1 MTTACP
7 ARLQQIAK
15 KEGGEFICTLK
26 RAGCNLPRPN
36 KVLYKVRHIEL
47 TDTEIIKKVLA
58 GEQAH
63 FAELVQRYQ
72 SYVFTLVLRF
82 TDNRED
88 AEEIGQDVFVKAY
101 RSLADFRGD
110 AKFST
115 WLYTIVRTSC
125 ITFLRKKKLDT
136 TSLDN
141 ERTSLQIG
149 NRESGFTA
157 NAVEHKSRHAMVNA
171 AIRMLSP
178 DDSQI
183 ITLFYKGEQSLEE
196 IGRVMGL
203 DPNTV
208 KVKLHRARNRL
219 KEKME
224 KHFSY
229 AVRELYED

>member
-1 MTTACP
+1 M
-7 ARLQQIAK
+7 
-15 KEGGEFICTLK
+15 
-26 RAGCNLPRPN
+26 
-36 KVLYKVRHIEL
+36 EL

-58 GEQAH
+58 GEQAI
-63 FAELVQRYQ
+63 FAQLVQRYQ

-88 AEEIGQDVFVKAY
+88 AEEISQDVFVKAY

-125 ITFLRKKKLDT
+125 ITFLRKKRLHT
-136 TSLDN
+136 TSLDG
-141 ERTSLQIG
+141 ERTSLQLE
-149 NRESGFTA
+149 NRDSGFTA
-157 NAVEHKSRHAMVNA
+157 NAIEQKSKHAMVNA

-178 DDSQI
+178 DDTQI
-183 ITLFYKGEQSLEE
+183 LTLFYKGEQSLGE

-203 DPNTV
+203 DPNTI

-219 KEKME
+219 REKME

-229 AVRELYED
+229 AVRELYEN

>member
-1 MTTACP
+1 VTH
-7 ARLQQIAK
+7 
-15 KEGGEFICTLK
+15 
-26 RAGCNLPRPN
+26 
-36 KVLYKVRHIEL
+36 VEL
-47 TDTEIIKKVLA
+47 TDTEIIKKVLV
-58 GEQAH
+58 GEHAQ
-63 FAELVQRYQ
+63 FAQLVQRYQ

-88 AEEIGQDVFVKAY
+88 AEELSQDVFVKAY
-101 RSLADFRGD
+101 RSLADFRGE

-125 ITFLRKKKLDT
+125 ITFLRKKRLDT

-141 ERTSLQIG
+141 ERTSLQLE
-149 NRESGFTA
+149 NRESGFNA
-157 NAVEHKSRHAMVNA
+157 NTIEQKSKHAMVNA

-178 DDSQI
+178 DDCQI
-183 ITLFYKGEQSLEE
+183 LTLFYKGEQTLEE